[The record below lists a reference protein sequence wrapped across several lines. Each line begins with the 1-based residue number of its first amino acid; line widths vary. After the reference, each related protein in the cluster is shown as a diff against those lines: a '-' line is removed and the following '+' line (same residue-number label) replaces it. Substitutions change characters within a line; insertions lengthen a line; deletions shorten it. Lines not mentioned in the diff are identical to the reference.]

1 MTMVGLCL
9 AVAAESYL
17 LGSIDAGI
25 LVSRLLY
32 HDDIRAHGSGNAGMT
47 NILRTYGK
55 GAAALTALGDG
66 LKGVAAVFIARA
78 LFGSF
83 GTADQLCGM
92 YLAALFA
99 VIGHMKPIFFGFK
112 GGKGV
117 MVGAGCA
124 LAINPAATLVLLA
137 VFLAVFLPTRMVS
150 LCSIIVAVGFT
161 VEALVCG
168 VWVYQLPP
176 AALAAVTVCA
186 ALTSFLVV
194 FGHRSNIQ
202 RIKNGTEYRFDGSHR
217 KS

>member
-1 MTMVGLCL
+1 MMTVLLCL

-17 LGSIDAGI
+17 LGSINAGI
-25 LVSRLLY
+25 LVSRLLF

-55 GAAALTALGDG
+55 GAAVLTALGDG
-66 LKGVAAVFIARA
+66 LKGVAAVQIARL
-78 LFGSF
+78 LFASF
-83 GTADQLCGM
+83 SDAAPLCGM

-99 VIGHMKPIFFGFK
+99 VIGHMKPLFFGFK

-124 LAINPAATLVLLA
+124 LAINPLATLLLLA

-161 VEALVCG
+161 IAAVVCG
-168 VWVYQLPP
+168 IWVYHLG
-176 AALAAVTVCA
+176 AVELAAVTVCA
-186 ALTSFLVV
+186 LLVSILVV
-194 FGHRSNIQ
+194 FGHRANIR
-202 RIKNGTEYRFDGSHR
+202 RIKEGTEYRFDGSHH
-217 KS
+217 KN